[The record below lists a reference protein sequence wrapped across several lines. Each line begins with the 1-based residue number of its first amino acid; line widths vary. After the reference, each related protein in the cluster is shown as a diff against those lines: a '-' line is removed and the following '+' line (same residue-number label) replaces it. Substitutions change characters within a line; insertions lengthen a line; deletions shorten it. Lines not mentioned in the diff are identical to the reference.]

1 MKFVKHD
8 QVASLEAMKTR
19 GETEQLAE
27 THTRI
32 SKTAHRAMSGYTD
45 LTIRTPSLGTII
57 HQERLLLQG
66 WRPAETLN
74 VHSREQ
80 NPTQDQTSPPAQPWH
95 VQAWPT

>member
-1 MKFVKHD
+1 MKHD

-27 THTRI
+27 THTRMPPI
-32 SKTAHRAMSGYTD
+32 AQRTMSGYTD